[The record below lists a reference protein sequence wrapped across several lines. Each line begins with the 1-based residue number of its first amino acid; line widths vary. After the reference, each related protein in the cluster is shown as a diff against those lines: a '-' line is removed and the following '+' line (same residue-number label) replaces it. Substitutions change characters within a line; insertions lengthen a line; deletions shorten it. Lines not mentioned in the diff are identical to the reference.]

1 MSQVNPVLVQ
11 VTRGEQVESE
21 HRGAVAVVNAAGQL
35 VLAIGDVERPV
46 YARSAIKPLQ
56 AMALAESGAL
66 EHYGLGLEELALAC
80 ASHGGEPMHVQR
92 VQAWL
97 ERLGLSEADLEC
109 GPQAPSH
116 EPSRRALLQAQGT
129 PNRLH
134 NNCSGKHAGF
144 LTICRYYGEPT
155 QGYLQPQH
163 PSQQR
168 WRKLLAELS
177 ATDLTAMATGTDG
190 CGIPVIALSLQ
201 ATALA
206 MARLASPDTL
216 PSGRAA
222 AARHI
227 HQAMA
232 THPLLV
238 AGTDRFCSRIIA
250 ETGLQALVKTGAEGV
265 YTAMLPAQ
273 GLGIVLKID
282 DGGTRAAE
290 VAMGAVLDHFGL
302 LTPASR
308 ATLADCLQPAV
319 LNRVGRAVGVIRP
332 VASVLNPTHSL

>member
-1 MSQVNPVLVQ
+1 MSRINPILVE

-35 VLAIGDVERPV
+35 VRAIGDVERPV

-66 EHYGLGLEELALAC
+66 EHYELGLEALALAC

-92 VQAWL
+92 LQAWL
-97 ERLGLSEADLEC
+97 ERLGLSESDLEC

-116 EPSRRALLQAQGT
+116 GPSRHALLQAQGT
-129 PNRLH
+129 PGRLH

-144 LTICRYYGEPT
+144 LTTCVYYGEPT

-168 WRKLLAELS
+168 WRTLLAELS
-177 ATDLTAMATGTDG
+177 ASDLSAMATGIDG

-206 MARLASPDTL
+206 MARLARPDSL
-216 PSGRAA
+216 PPSRAA
-222 AARHI
+222 AAQRI

-238 AGTDRFCSRIIA
+238 AGTGRFCSRVIA
-250 ETGLQALVKTGAEGV
+250 ATQGVALVKTGAEGV
-265 YTAMLPAQ
+265 FTAMLPEQ
-273 GLGIVLKID
+273 GLGVALKID

-290 VAMGAVLDHFGL
+290 VAMGALLDHLGL

-308 ATLADCLQPAV
+308 ATLADSLQPAV
-319 LNRVGRAVGVIRP
+319 LNRAGRTVGVIRP
-332 VASVLNPTHSL
+332 VASVLNPTH

>member
-1 MSQVNPVLVQ
+1 MSQVNPVLVE

-35 VLAIGDVERPV
+35 VLAIGNVERPV

-66 EHYGLGLEELALAC
+66 EHYGFGLEALALAC

-97 ERLGLSEADLEC
+97 ERLGLGEADLEC

-116 EPSRRALLQAQGT
+116 GPSRRALLQGQI
-129 PNRLH
+129 PHSRLH

-144 LTICRYYGEPT
+144 LTTCVYYGEPI

-163 PSQQR
+163 PSQRR
-168 WRKLLAELS
+168 WHKLLAELS
-177 ATDLTAMATGTDG
+177 ATDLTAMATGIDG
-190 CGIPVIALSLQ
+190 CGIPVVALSLR

-206 MARLASPDTL
+206 MARLATPDAL
-216 PSGRAA
+216 PSDRAA
-222 AARHI
+222 AAQRI
-227 HQAMA
+227 HHAMA

-238 AGTDRFCSRIIA
+238 AGTDRFCSRVIT

-265 YTAMLPAQ
+265 FTAMLPEQ

-290 VAMGAVLDHFGL
+290 VAMGALLDHFGL
-302 LTPASR
+302 LTSESR

-319 LNRVGRAVGVIRP
+319 LNRMGLTVGVIRP
-332 VASVLNPTHSL
+332 VQSVFNPTH